1 MKKMTSEFKKEI
13 EEIAEKV
20 SAKVSAKQFKEFSN
34 GLLEK
39 ASEKWASAVKE
50 DALNQIRCQNDFAKQ
65 KYPENS
71 YLSFNLATGNFIV
84 PYDAKST
91 LTLEFIKD
99 DDKKELK
106 LDTSRDAKFDVLE
119 LLKLCK
125 DYEYC
130 KIVCVTTNEFELF
143 DEKEVE
149 SSDMIIKYPHE
160 WSQTFEGLTK
170 CSDIIAIYQNVAKI
184 EKVEKPEA

>member
-1 MKKMTSEFKKEI
+1 MTSEFKKEI
-13 EEIAEKV
+13 EEIAEKI

-34 GLLEK
+34 GLLEEAGK
-39 ASEKWASAVKE
+39 KWANAKKE

-65 KYPENS
+65 KYPESS

-84 PYDAKST
+84 PYDSKSK

-99 DDKKELK
+99 DDKKELELNTSEDTK
-106 LDTSRDAKFDVLE
+106 LDVLE

-125 DYEYC
+125 NYEYC

-149 SSDMIIKYPHE
+149 SSEMIVKYPHE
-160 WSQTFEGLTK
+160 WSQTFEGFTK
-170 CSDIIAIYQNVAKI
+170 CSDVIAIYQNVAKI
-184 EKVEKPEA
+184 KKVEKPEA